1 MSAAVRIVPEWQDYD
16 NDVRQLQ
23 KKILSGLL
31 DEDPAEEIKNGGFR
45 KKTQKY
51 TLFTTFYFTDTPD
64 SADIH
69 TEL

>member
-45 KKTQKY
+45 KKNTKVYLIHNFLFYRY
-51 TLFTTFYFTDTPD
+51 T
-64 SADIH
+64 
-69 TEL
+69 